1 VARYHSLHG
10 LKDHMPAV
18 LRPLAYTEDG
28 CVMALE
34 HTELPYAAVQFHPES
49 ILTDPKVGLTIL
61 ANCLKYLKHPAA
73 AAGSSTATAAAASIN
88 NSSNSRNSSS
98 SSSSEDEYPEE
109 EDDGSEPFGV
119 C

>member
-1 VARYHSLHG
+1 
-10 LKDHMPAV
+10 
-18 LRPLAYTEDG
+18 
-28 CVMALE
+28 MALE

-61 ANCLKYLKHPAA
+61 ANCLKYLKYPAA
-73 AAGSSTATAAAASIN
+73 AAAAAASSIAAAASV
-88 NSSNSRNSSS
+88 SSQSSTSNSS
-98 SSSSEDEYPEE
+98 SSSSEDSDSEDEYLEE

>member
-1 VARYHSLHG
+1 
-10 LKDHMPAV
+10 
-18 LRPLAYTEDG
+18 
-28 CVMALE
+28 MALE

-61 ANCLKYLKHPAA
+61 ANCLKYLKYPAA
-73 AAGSSTATAAAASIN
+73 AASVSSQSGN
-88 NSSNSRNSSS
+88 SNSNSSS
-98 SSSSEDEYPEE
+98 SSEDSDSEDEYPEE